1 MILNKCPGA
10 VQPAIDTDKSFG
22 MVSLFTDFDMP
33 FGR

>member
-1 MILNKCPGA
+1 MIHHGDKHITPPIA
-10 VQPAIDTDKSFG
+10 TDISFG

>member
-1 MILNKCPGA
+1 MINHGDKHITPPIG
-10 VQPAIDTDKSFG
+10 TDIAFG